1 MHVNQYQKTDN
12 MKFAGNLYSHL
23 GRHVTKPI
31 HCCKHGD
38 WKFINF
44 INEIAM
50 KNSDSFTVNAKGFPK
65 KSIEVKTKEFP
76 ELSLREKI
84 CFIVTPIQNK
94 AINMRKNGRID
105 SFTYQLSEKEY
116 QNLKKE
122 ARQSIFFSKKLCKTL
137 ENFENYLRIKIP
149 DAENA
154 ALDKIIY

>member
-1 MHVNQYQKTDN
+1 MQLNQYQKTDN
-12 MKFAGNLYSHL
+12 TKFAGNLYSHL

-50 KNSDSFTVNAKGFPK
+50 KNS
-65 KSIEVKTKEFP
+65 EVKTKEFP

-122 ARQSIFFSKKLCKTL
+122 ARQSIFFSRKLCKTL
-137 ENFENYLRIKIP
+137 ENFENYLRIKISE
-149 DAENA
+149 AESG

>member
-1 MHVNQYQKTDN
+1 MQLNQYQKIDN
-12 MKFAGNLYSHL
+12 TKFTGSLYSHI
-23 GRHVTKPI
+23 GHHVTKPI

-50 KNSDSFTVNAKGFPK
+50 QNLDSFTVSAKGFPK
-65 KSIEVKTKEFP
+65 KSIEVQTKEFP
-76 ELSLREKI
+76 ELSLREKT

-105 SFTYQLSEKEY
+105 SLTYRISEKEY
-116 QNLKKE
+116 QTLKEE
-122 ARQSIFFSKKLCKTL
+122 AHHSIFFSKKLRQKL
-137 ENFENYLRIKIP
+137 ETFENYLRLKISE
-149 DAENA
+149 AESA

>member
-1 MHVNQYQKTDN
+1 
-12 MKFAGNLYSHL
+12 
-23 GRHVTKPI
+23 
-31 HCCKHGD
+31 
-38 WKFINF
+38 
-44 INEIAM
+44 
-50 KNSDSFTVNAKGFPK
+50 
-65 KSIEVKTKEFP
+65 
-76 ELSLREKI
+76 
-84 CFIVTPIQNK
+84 
-94 AINMRKNGRID
+94 MRKNGRID